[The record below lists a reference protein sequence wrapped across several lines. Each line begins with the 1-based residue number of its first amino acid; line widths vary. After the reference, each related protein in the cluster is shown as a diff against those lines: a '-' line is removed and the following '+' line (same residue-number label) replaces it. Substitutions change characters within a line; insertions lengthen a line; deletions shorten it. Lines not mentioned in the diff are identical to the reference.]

1 LHPALRLS
9 AFYAAT
15 FLVTGIQ
22 LPFWPVWLA
31 SRGLTAREIGVL
43 LAAAIWVKVVA
54 TPAIG
59 ALADKTGGR
68 HVLMGALAAAALA
81 AYLGLLSAGSF
92 WLLILLN
99 LVALTAQSALM
110 PLADTITLGA
120 VRSEGLDYGR
130 IRLWG
135 SVSFIVASIAS
146 GAALASSS
154 GERVLPLVLGASVLV
169 LLACLCVPSIR
180 PVGGGSRIA
189 GIGAVAGDPRFRV
202 FILAASALQA
212 SHQVYYGFGTLY
224 WRSLDFS
231 EPTIGWLWAEGVL
244 AEILL
249 FWQGRRL
256 LARLG
261 PIGLMLLGGVA
272 GILRWSLAGAL
283 TWLPFIAAIQLLH
296 AFTFGASHLG
306 AMHFLSRTVPPSAA
320 AGAQSLYAALS
331 SGLGSGLVMVIA
343 GALYSTFGGGAYSFM
358 AVLSAAGLVGV
369 APERHA
375 GCPPRPAWPRSAR
388 GRALATSNTSGGRRP
403 PHGRPRNREI
413 LLCRECWPASASR
426 SIAGRIARSE

>member
-1 LHPALRLS
+1 MRLS

-43 LAAAIWVKVVA
+43 LAAAIWVKVLA

-59 ALADKTGGR
+59 ALADKTGR
-68 HVLMGALAAAALA
+68 RRVLMGALAATALA
-81 AYLGLLSAGSF
+81 AYAGLLSAGSF
-92 WLLILLN
+92 WLLIVLN

-110 PLADTITLGA
+110 PLGDTITLAA
-120 VRSEGLDYGR
+120 VRSDGLDYGR
-130 IRLWG
+130 LRLWG
-135 SVSFIVASIAS
+135 SVSFIFASIAS

-169 LLACLCVPSIR
+169 LIVCLCIPSVR
-180 PVGGGSRIA
+180 RVEGAARIA
-189 GIGAVAGDPRFRV
+189 GIGAVAGNPRFWI
-202 FILAASALQA
+202 FILSASALQA

-231 EPTIGWLWAEGVL
+231 DTTIGWLWAEGVL

-256 LARLG
+256 LARFG
-261 PIGLMLLGGVA
+261 PTGMMVLGGIA
-272 GILRWSLAGAL
+272 GIVRWSLAGAL
-283 TWLPFIAAIQLLH
+283 IWLPFIAVLQLLH

-306 AMHFLSRTVPPSAA
+306 AMHFLSRAVPPSAA
-320 AGAQSLYAALS
+320 ASAQSLYAALS

-343 GALYSTFGGGAYSFM
+343 GALYSAFGGGAYSFM
-358 AVLSAAGLVGV
+358 AVLSAAGLVGAV
-369 APERHA
+369 VL
-375 GCPPRPAWPRSAR
+375 GW
-388 GRALATSNTSGGRRP
+388 TTDRRNP
-403 PHGRPRNREI
+403 
-413 LLCRECWPASASR
+413 
-426 SIAGRIARSE
+426 

>member
-43 LAAAIWVKVVA
+43 LAAAIWVKVLA

-59 ALADKTGGR
+59 ALADKTRGR

-81 AYLGLLSAGSF
+81 AYAGLLSAGSF

-99 LVALTAQSALM
+99 LIALTAQSALM
-110 PLADTITLGA
+110 PLGDTITLGA

-169 LLACLCVPSIR
+169 LLACLYVPSIR
-180 PVGGGSRIA
+180 PVEGGARIA
-189 GIGAVAGDPRFRV
+189 GIGAVAGDPRFWV

-231 EPTIGWLWAEGVL
+231 DPTIGWLWAEGVL

-256 LARLG
+256 LAGLG
-261 PIGLMLLGGVA
+261 PIGLMVLGGVA

-306 AMHFLSRTVPPSAA
+306 AMHFLSRTAPPSAA

-343 GALYSTFGGGAYSFM
+343 GALYSTYGGGAYSFM
-358 AVLSAAGLVGV
+358 AVLSAAGLVG
-369 APERHA
+369 
-375 GCPPRPAWPRSAR
+375 
-388 GRALATSNTSGGRRP
+388 ALALGWTTDR
-403 PHGRPRNREI
+403 RNRQ
-413 LLCRECWPASASR
+413 R
-426 SIAGRIARSE
+426 SLGVR

>member
-1 LHPALRLS
+1 MRLS

-22 LPFWPVWLA
+22 LPFWPIWLA

-43 LAAAIWVKVVA
+43 LAAAIWVKVLA

-59 ALADKTGGR
+59 ALADKTGGHR
-68 HVLMGALAAAALA
+68 VLMGVLAAAALA
-81 AYLGLLSAGSF
+81 ACAGLLSAGSF
-92 WLLILLN
+92 WLLITLN

-110 PLADTITLGA
+110 PLGDTITLGA

-135 SVSFIVASIAS
+135 SVSFIFASIAS
-146 GAALASSS
+146 GAALASTS

-169 LLACLCVPSIR
+169 LFACLCLPSIR
-180 PVGGGSRIA
+180 PLEGTRRIA
-189 GIGAVAGDPRFRV
+189 GIRAVAGDLRFWI

-231 EPTIGWLWAEGVL
+231 DTMIGWLWAEGVL

-249 FWQGRRL
+249 FWQGRLL

-261 PIGLMLLGGVA
+261 PIGLMVLGGAA

-283 TWLPFIAAIQLLH
+283 TWLPFIAALQLLH

-306 AMHFLSRTVPPSAA
+306 AMHYLSRAVPPSAA
-320 AGAQSLYAALS
+320 ASAQSLYAALS
-331 SGLGSGLVMVIA
+331 SGLGSGLVMGIA
-343 GALYSTFGGGAYSFM
+343 GALYSGFGGGAYSFM
-358 AVLSAAGLVGV
+358 AVLSAAGLVGAV
-369 APERHA
+369 ALR
-375 GCPPRPAWPRSAR
+375 W
-388 GRALATSNTSGGRRP
+388 ATDR
-403 PHGRPRNREI
+403 RNRR
-413 LLCRECWPASASR
+413 LSLPV
-426 SIAGRIARSE
+426 

>member
-1 LHPALRLS
+1 MSRAVVSRPALRLS

-43 LAAAIWVKVVA
+43 LAAAIWVKVLA

-59 ALADKTGGR
+59 ALADKTGR
-68 HVLMGALAAAALA
+68 RRMLMGALAATALA
-81 AYLGLLSAGSF
+81 AYAGLLSAGSF

-110 PLADTITLGA
+110 PLGDTITLGA
-120 VRSEGLDYGR
+120 VRAEGLDYGR

-154 GERVLPLVLGASVLV
+154 GEQVLPLVLGASVLV
-169 LLACLCVPSIR
+169 LLACLCIPSVR
-180 PVGGGSRIA
+180 PVEGATRIA
-189 GIGAVAGDPRFRV
+189 GIGAVAGDPRFWIFV
-202 FILAASALQA
+202 LTASALQA

-231 EPTIGWLWAEGVL
+231 DTTIGWLWAEGVL
-244 AEILL
+244 AEVLL
-249 FWQGRRL
+249 FWWGGRL

-261 PIGLMLLGGVA
+261 PIGLMVLGGIA

-283 TWLPFIAAIQLLH
+283 TWLPFIAALQLLH

-306 AMHFLSRTVPPSAA
+306 AMHYLSRAVPPSAA
-320 AGAQSLYAALS
+320 ASAQSLYAALS
-331 SGLGSGLVMVIA
+331 SGIGSGLVMGIA
-343 GALYSTFGGGAYSFM
+343 GSLYSAFGGGAYSFM
-358 AVLSAAGLVGV
+358 AALSAAGLVG
-369 APERHA
+369 
-375 GCPPRPAWPRSAR
+375 
-388 GRALATSNTSGGRRP
+388 ALALGSTTDR
-403 PHGRPRNREI
+403 RNRQRC
-413 LLCRECWPASASR
+413 LRVS
-426 SIAGRIARSE
+426 

>member
-1 LHPALRLS
+1 MHPALRLS

-110 PLADTITLGA
+110 PLGDTITLGA
-120 VRSEGLDYGR
+120 VGSEGLDYGR

-169 LLACLCVPSIR
+169 LLACLYVPSIR
-180 PVGGGSRIA
+180 PVEGGARIA
-189 GIGAVAGDPRFRV
+189 GIGAVAGDPRFWV

-231 EPTIGWLWAEGVL
+231 DPTIGWLWAEGVL

-261 PIGLMLLGGVA
+261 PIGLMVLGGVA

-358 AVLSAAGLVGV
+358 AVLSAAGLVG
-369 APERHA
+369 AA
-375 GCPPRPAWPRSAR
+375 
-388 GRALATSNTSGGRRP
+388 ALGWTTNP
-403 PHGRPRNREI
+403 WNR
-413 LLCRECWPASASR
+413 
-426 SIAGRIARSE
+426 